1 MHAPLTEDMI
11 CSLVAGRRSTPF
23 LSRLTTKEY
32 VRCKTMSNRTP
43 SMGGFHQ
50 PPETIVSLLSLVR
63 ENLQMDVAF
72 VSEFAGDQ
80 LVFRALEGDAQSF
93 GWREGESIP
102 LDESYCKRVLEGRI
116 PNVVPDARRQEST
129 KDLWVTSEA
138 NIGSYVAVPV
148 VLSDGRPYG
157 TLCCVSH
164 KADPG
169 LRERDLR
176 LMEGVARELS
186 RQIRSEEHTSEL
198 QSRQY
203 LVC

>member
-1 MHAPLTEDMI
+1 
-11 CSLVAGRRSTPF
+11 
-23 LSRLTTKEY
+23 
-32 VRCKTMSNRTP
+32 MSEQTP

-50 PPETIVSLLSLVR
+50 PPEKIESLLSLVR

-72 VSEFAGDQ
+72 VSEFAGDK
-80 LVFRALEGDAQSF
+80 LVFRALEGDAGSF
-93 GWREGESIP
+93 GWREGEGFP
-102 LDESYCKRVLEGRI
+102 LDESYCKRVLDGRL
-116 PNVVPDARRQEST
+116 PNVVPDARSEDST

-138 NIGSYVAVPV
+138 RIGSYVAVPV

-169 LRERDLR
+169 LRERELG

-186 RQIRSEEHTSEL
+186 RQIQRERL
-198 QSRQY
+198 RK
-203 LVC
+203 

>member
-1 MHAPLTEDMI
+1 
-11 CSLVAGRRSTPF
+11 
-23 LSRLTTKEY
+23 
-32 VRCKTMSNRTP
+32 MSEQTP
-43 SMGGFHQ
+43 SMGGLHQ
-50 PPETIVSLLSLVR
+50 PPQEIESLLSLVR

-80 LVFRALEGDAQSF
+80 LVFRALEGDGGSF
-93 GWREGESIP
+93 GWRVGEGFP

-116 PNVVPDARRQEST
+116 PNMVPDARNADST
-129 KDLWVTSEA
+129 KDLWVTGEA

-148 VLSDGRPYG
+148 VLSESRPYG

-169 LRERDLR
+169 LRERDLG

-186 RQIRSEEHTSEL
+186 RQIKREGL
-198 QSRQY
+198 
-203 LVC
+203 L

>member
-1 MHAPLTEDMI
+1 
-11 CSLVAGRRSTPF
+11 
-23 LSRLTTKEY
+23 
-32 VRCKTMSNRTP
+32 
-43 SMGGFHQ
+43 MGGLHQ
-50 PPETIVSLLSLVR
+50 PPEKIESLLSLVR

-72 VSEFAGDQ
+72 VSEFAADQ
-80 LVFRALEGDAQSF
+80 LFFRALEGEAGSF

-102 LDESYCKRVLEGRI
+102 LDESYCKRVLDGRL

-129 KDLWVTSEA
+129 KDLWVTGEA

-148 VLSDGRPYG
+148 VLSDGSPYG

-169 LRERDLR
+169 LRERDLG

-186 RQIRSEEHTSEL
+186 RRIKREGL
-198 QSRQY
+198 R
-203 LVC
+203 

>member
-1 MHAPLTEDMI
+1 
-11 CSLVAGRRSTPF
+11 
-23 LSRLTTKEY
+23 
-32 VRCKTMSNRTP
+32 MSEQIP
-43 SMGGFHQ
+43 SMGSLHQ
-50 PPETIVSLLSLVR
+50 PPETIKGLLSLVR

-80 LVFRALEGDAQSF
+80 LVFRALEGDGGSF
-93 GWREGESIP
+93 GWRVGEGFP
-102 LDESYCKRVLEGRI
+102 LDESYCKRVLDGRL
-116 PNVVPDARRQEST
+116 PNVVPDARNADST

-148 VLSDGRPYG
+148 VLCDGHPYG

-169 LRERDLR
+169 LRERDLG

-186 RQIRSEEHTSEL
+186 RQIQREGL
-198 QSRQY
+198 R
-203 LVC
+203 